1 MKLILV
7 KMMIQNAI
15 QKLRAIAHH
24 ITANHSLEPGAVLAP
39 LVFLMAEMA
48 EMV

>member
-24 ITANHSLEPGAVLAP
+24 ITVNHFLEPGAVSVL
-39 LVFLMAEMA
+39 LVFLTVEL
-48 EMV
+48 V

>member
-24 ITANHSLEPGAVLAP
+24 ITVNHFLEPGAVLVP
-39 LVFLMAEMA
+39 LVSQL
-48 EMV
+48 V